1 MPLFKINN
9 NGLMDVIRCDEPSYL
24 IWKWRPA
31 GSYEGNNNRENA
43 IRWGSSI
50 RIKDGEAAIFVCGL
64 QHKSYQEYIVGPY
77 DGILKTENLPI
88 IADAV
93 SLAYGGDSPF
103 PAEVYFVNLAQ
114 IIQSKFAVPF
124 FDVFDPRFTDYS
136 VPVAVRGTISFRI
149 ADMSNFI
156 KLHRLQNFSVE
167 DFRKQI
173 CDVVCRYVKDTVANT
188 PAAHNIPVVQL
199 ESKTAQINNAVEY
212 DLSER
217 LKDRFGVIVSGI
229 DIGAIEIDKSSDGYQ
244 QLMAVTKDVATA
256 RVTAENSDY
265 IERLRIQREE
275 AQYTL
280 HKQTQ
285 SANIGAFQVEKKA
298 EIGVA
303 GANALGRMGEKDAG
317 RIDLGGG
324 AGFNPASMMAGITLG
339 GAVGQSIAG
348 AMNGVL
354 AGASQPAI
362 AAVPPPIPA
371 TVYYVAVDGQATG
384 PFGIETLQQMA
395 MSRQLT
401 PESLVWKA
409 GMSQWEKAGII
420 DELKDALVNMPPIPS
435 T

>member
-1 MPLFKINN
+1 MFLTKGKNS
-9 NGLMDVIRCDEPSYL
+9 LMDVIRCDEPSYL

-371 TVYYVAVDGQATG
+371 TAYYVAVDGQATG

-420 DELKDALVNMPPIPS
+420 DELKDVLVTMPPIPS